1 MKRFQ
6 GKAGKQLLRDALRQ
20 QGTLVCCEPA
30 ISKIAQVSKIQTYPA
45 NSRLIIQDSDDNDL
59 AFILSGRVDI
69 LVKGQKVADRGSGQH
84 VGEMSV
90 VDPSARRS
98 ATVVASEQTVVAWVA
113 ESDFTKIAQS
123 HPQLWRQL
131 AVELADRLRQRG
143 TLLRDRNPIPEL
155 FIGSSYAPNLQFL
168 ATADLRPNGRGRQQS
183 LKYFT
188 RSGAGYYEMLL
199 E

>member
-1 MKRFQ
+1 MGCGVGAMKRFQ
-6 GKAGKQLLRDALRQ
+6 GKAGRQPLRDALRQ

-30 ISKIAQVSKIQTYPA
+30 ISKIARVSKIRTYPA

-131 AVELADRLRQRG
+131 AVELAGRLRQRG

-155 FIGSSYAPNLQFL
+155 FIGSS
-168 ATADLRPNGRGRQQS
+168 TESLRVAQAVERARV
-183 LKYFT
+183 L
-188 RSGAGYYEMLL
+188 
-199 E
+199 